1 MNNNTKDTLIGLQL
15 LGLNLET
22 GVSPLICVK
31 ELESLTSIRQV
42 SNGSKIIRRDCP
54 VFSKLKYEMSYGDNG
69 EILYYIFKG
78 YKSSNDLI
86 TEYSKDIL
94 RIKSKI
100 ESLKSCVVDLEFMAL
115 DVLTQDHFTYSK
127 EDLF

>member
-1 MNNNTKDTLIGLQL
+1 MNSNTKDTLIGLQL
-15 LGLNLET
+15 LGLNLDT
-22 GVSPLICVK
+22 GISPAICVK

-42 SNGSKIIRRDCP
+42 SNGSKVIRRDCP
-54 VFSKLKYEMSYGDNG
+54 VFSKLKYDMTYGDNG
-69 EILYYIFKG
+69 EILYYVFKG
-78 YKSSNDLI
+78 YKSSNDLV

-100 ESLKSCVVDLEFMAL
+100 ESLESCVVDLEFMTL

>member
-31 ELESLTSIRQV
+31 ELESLTNIRQV
-42 SNGSKIIRRDCP
+42 SNGSKIIRRDCS
-54 VFSKLKYEMSYGDNG
+54 VFSKLKYDMSYGDNG
-69 EILYYIFKG
+69 EILSYVFKG
-78 YKSSNDLI
+78 YKSSNDLV

-94 RIKSKI
+94 RIQSKI
-100 ESLKSCVVDLEFMAL
+100 ESLENSIVDLEFMTL
-115 DVLTQDHFTYSK
+115 DVLTQDRFTYSK

>member
-1 MNNNTKDTLIGLQL
+1 MNSNTKDTLISLQL
-15 LGLNLET
+15 LGLNLDT
-22 GVSPLICVK
+22 GISPAICVK

>member
-1 MNNNTKDTLIGLQL
+1 MNGNTKDTLIGLQL

-22 GVSPLICVK
+22 GASPLICVK

>member
-1 MNNNTKDTLIGLQL
+1 MNGNTKDTLIGLQL

-100 ESLKSCVVDLEFMAL
+100 ESLESCVVDLEFMTL

>member
-1 MNNNTKDTLIGLQL
+1 MNGNTKDTLIGLQL

-22 GVSPLICVK
+22 GASPLICVK

-42 SNGSKIIRRDCP
+42 SNGSKIIRMDCP

>member
-1 MNNNTKDTLIGLQL
+1 MNGNTKDTLIGLQL

-69 EILYYIFKG
+69 EILSYVFKG
-78 YKSSNDLI
+78 I
-86 TEYSKDIL
+86 
-94 RIKSKI
+94 R
-100 ESLKSCVVDLEFMAL
+100 VVMIW
-115 DVLTQDHFTYSK
+115 
-127 EDLF
+127 